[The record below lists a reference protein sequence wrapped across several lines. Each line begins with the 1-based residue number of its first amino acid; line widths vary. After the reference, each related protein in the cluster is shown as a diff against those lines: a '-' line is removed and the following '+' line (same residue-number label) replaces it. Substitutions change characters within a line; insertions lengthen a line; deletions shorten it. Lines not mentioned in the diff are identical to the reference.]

1 MREAFDVGIRIH
13 RELGP
18 GLFESVY
25 DEIFCHEMRK
35 RGHKVE
41 RQKDVSVRWDGL
53 VFEKAFRLDVLID
66 DLVIIE
72 IKAVVAMNSVF
83 ERQLLTYL
91 KLSGK
96 RLGAVMSFGMER
108 FVDGFRRVVNGL
120 QD

>member
-1 MREAFDVGIRIH
+1 MRDAFDVGIRIH

-25 DEIFCHEMRK
+25 DETFCHEMRK

-41 RQKDVSVRWDGL
+41 RQKEVEVTWDGM
-53 VFEKAFRLDVLID
+53 VFDKAFRPDVLVD
-66 DLVIIE
+66 DVVFIE

-96 RLGAVMSFGMER
+96 RLGAVINFGMEC

-120 QD
+120 AN